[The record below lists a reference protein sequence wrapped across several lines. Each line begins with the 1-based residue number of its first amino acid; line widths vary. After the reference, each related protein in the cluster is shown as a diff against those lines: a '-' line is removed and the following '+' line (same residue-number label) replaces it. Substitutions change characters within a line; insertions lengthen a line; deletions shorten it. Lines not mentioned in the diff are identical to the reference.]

1 MKTDFGVVCMDKV
14 NKQAFD
20 FYVQEW
26 NDEKIKIH
34 SECVIDA
41 CFNMTNNSN
50 LKKEVFIIAGWIHDI
65 GRKID
70 KDNHHVISLDFL
82 EKFLKQHPEYEEL
95 KDLIKDCILNHRTN
109 GVPTTK
115 YGQIFQLADKVALK
129 NDKWLEYKLSKNK

>member
-1 MKTDFGVVCMDKV
+1 MDKA
-14 NKQAFD
+14 NKQAFG

-41 CFNMTNNSN
+41 CLNMANNSN

-70 KDNHHVISLDFL
+70 KDNHQIISLDFL
-82 EKFLKQHPEYEEL
+82 KKFLTQHPEYEEL
-95 KDLIKDCILNHRTN
+95 KDLISDCILNHRTN
-109 GVPTTK
+109 EVPTTK

-129 NDKWLEYKLSKNK
+129 NDKWLEYKKSKNK